1 MYIIILKNFP
11 LIGHLI
17 PCVPPLFG
25 IINMHV
31 YLTAGFNDNDI
42 DIGDLGV
49 YTVEVQQ
56 SNYVML
62 GLNKIEAKCYLQ
74 ITPSMEIIV

>member
-1 MYIIILKNFP
+1 M
-11 LIGHLI
+11 
-17 PCVPPLFG
+17 PPLFG

-42 DIGDLGV
+42 VYIGDLGL

-62 GLNKIEAKCYLQ
+62 GLNKIEAKYYLK